1 MASPPEV
8 PILTPQNADVSSLW
22 DGSATSQRLLAYG
35 GIYIAASLAFLSILE
50 GQSLRALMCWIQRSR
65 SSER

>member
-1 MASPPEV
+1 LGRIGNVA
-8 PILTPQNADVSSLW
+8 TP
-22 DGSATSQRLLAYG
+22 LACG